1 MSPGTGCNDET
12 EASGASGA
20 DAAALQ
26 ALADRLFLA
35 REAEKAAVARRLHN
49 GAGQALTAITMAAHS
64 AMREPDEDQRAG
76 DLGEILAQAGAA
88 LDQIREICA
97 LLRPAPLDA
106 VGLAAALRWHLARL
120 QEDAGVRLELH
131 ATEPGQRPP
140 PEAEQAL
147 FRIAEEAVANALAHA
162 RAETVTVRLE
172 EAGGGLTME
181 VRDDGGG
188 FDPSSAAGPGLV
200 EMRERARGIRARF
213 VVDSAPGRGTSI
225 KVEVPRAAG
234 EDAAGR

>member
-1 MSPGTGCNDET
+1 M
-12 EASGASGA
+12 
-20 DAAALQ
+20 
-26 ALADRLFLA
+26 
-35 REAEKAAVARRLHN
+35 
-49 GAGQALTAITMAAHS
+49 
-64 AMREPDEDQRAG
+64 
-76 DLGEILAQAGAA
+76 
-88 LDQIREICA
+88 
-97 LLRPAPLDA
+97 
-106 VGLAAALRWHLARL
+106 
-120 QEDAGVRLELH
+120 RLELH